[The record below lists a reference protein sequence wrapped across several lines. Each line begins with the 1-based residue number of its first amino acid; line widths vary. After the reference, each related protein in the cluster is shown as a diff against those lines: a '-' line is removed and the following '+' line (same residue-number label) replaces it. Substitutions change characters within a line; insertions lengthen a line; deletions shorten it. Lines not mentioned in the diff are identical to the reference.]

1 MLSFSS
7 VLNVHCK
14 HSFGFRMVSP
24 SGKTFVF
31 SGDTEKCDNVI
42 NAAKEADILIHE
54 ATFESDMIA
63 DAKFKK
69 HSTIEDALAVR
80 TPDLSSPEISCSIE
94 VTHVTPEQTDVPQPC
109 RLSKPS
115 GASQC
120 KHKTPSPLYLQS
132 FLPSPTIAVA
142 KLVHVHTVLLLRCR
156 WLRRRSARRWC

>member
-1 MLSFSS
+1 MAEQGESSFRVAYWLQDLGLLSFSS

-14 HSFGFRMVSP
+14 HSFGFRMVSS

-69 HSTIEDALAVR
+69 HSTIEDALSVR
-80 TPDLSSPEISCSIE
+80 TRFSIPLCAAVSITCVLDISYF
-94 VTHVTPEQTDVPQPC
+94 
-109 RLSKPS
+109 
-115 GASQC
+115 
-120 KHKTPSPLYLQS
+120 KHMSMSTG
-132 FLPSPTIAVA
+132 
-142 KLVHVHTVLLLRCR
+142 
-156 WLRRRSARRWC
+156 

>member
-80 TPDLSSPEISCSIE
+80 TTAFVSHEISCFIE
-94 VTHVTPEQTDVPQPC
+94 ASHVTPEQIDRSMAAGRCFMHGTC
-109 RLSKPS
+109 MST
-115 GASQC
+115 GC
-120 KHKTPSPLYLQS
+120 KQNR
-132 FLPSPTIAVA
+132 
-142 KLVHVHTVLLLRCR
+142 RCR
-156 WLRRRSARRWC
+156 

>member
-80 TPDLSSPEISCSIE
+80 TTALLSHEILCFTE
-94 VTHVTPEQTDVPQPC
+94 ATHVTPEQIDRSMAAGRCFMPEH
-109 RLSKPS
+109 RL
-115 GASQC
+115 Q
-120 KHKTPSPLYLQS
+120 TE
-132 FLPSPTIAVA
+132 
-142 KLVHVHTVLLLRCR
+142 
-156 WLRRRSARRWC
+156 